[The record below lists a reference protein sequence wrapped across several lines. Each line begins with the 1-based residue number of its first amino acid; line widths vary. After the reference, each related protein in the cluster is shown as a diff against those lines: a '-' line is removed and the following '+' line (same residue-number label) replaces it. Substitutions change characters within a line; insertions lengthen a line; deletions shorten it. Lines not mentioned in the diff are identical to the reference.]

1 MMNRGRSSNFRQGY
15 GDRGRYYSGGGR
27 GHGHNGGGGRCGRGR
42 SGRGGGGNGGSNHVN
57 SGGAGSYIHNIGIS
71 GNPSSTSFAVAVQ
84 GCSHGELDS
93 IYEALE
99 SHRRGGG
106 RMGRIE
112 DHHDVDV
119 NVDVDA
125 ENSSNNDTTKR
136 NSNNNIDVLLCCGDV
151 QTLRNAHDFHSL
163 AVPPKY
169 KTMGDFHAYYS
180 GQKIAPI
187 LTIMI
192 GGNHEA
198 SNYLQE
204 LHYGG
209 WVAPNIYYLGAAGV
223 VNLCKKRIEENGN
236 VVVSMLRIAGISGIY
251 KDNHYLLGRYEMPP
265 YDNNSLRSV
274 YHTREVDVKRMRSLS
289 LADSS
294 SSSSLSALSPSPGR
308 TLDIMITHDWP
319 RGIAHHGNVTQL
331 LQQKPF
337 FRQEVERNEL
347 GSPAHED
354 LLYTLKPRY
363 WFAAHLHVKFEAL
376 VRHDI
381 SGGEDGKLQTTDAA
395 TATDTTSDSEN
406 PEGPTTVT
414 KSVVDGTLTTEFVG
428 MEANDGICPTPG
440 NSNVETL
447 TDQMTR
453 FLSLD
458 KCLPKRRHIQISHVE
473 PSSSRVAVVSC
484 DGKGQMAV
492 ASSME
497 NVVCSSSRNNDNS
510 TWLEYDATWLA
521 LLHRTHG
528 WTKRTRRRVVVPE
541 NDIVITKAEKEDIL
555 RRFKLRRDEDEG
567 ESSATTPLT
576 IPQNFVMVA
585 PPFDPTIG
593 NRTFGPPPSMIGNP
607 QTDRLL
613 NILGMDHQITVPCVK
628 SALFQ
633 SPSVLLRQPTRASPQ
648 LIPTVMYHNRPMNA
662 NICALDD
669 ENEIDLDDDSGGE
682 HHENDCLAQKQ
693 MKTGSEGT
701 TRHDPGEIDLDE
713 SEDEGCA
720 AGDPVSF
727 VPQIGKKPR
736 TNS

>member
-1 MMNRGRSSNFRQGY
+1 MHRGRSSNFRQGY
-15 GDRGRYYSGGGR
+15 GGRGRNYSGDGRGR
-27 GHGHNGGGGRCGRGR
+27 GHNAGGGHWNDRGRCGRER
-42 SGRGGGGNGGSNHVN
+42 RGRGGAGPGGGGGFNHV
-57 SGGAGSYIHNIGIS
+57 HNIGIS

-99 SHRRGGG
+99 SYRHCGG
-106 RMGRIE
+106 RIGRDE
-112 DHHDVDV
+112 GHRDDDVDGLV
-119 NVDVDA
+119 VDT
-125 ENSSNNDTTKR
+125 EISRNNDTPER
-136 NSNNNIDVLLCCGDV
+136 NKNNNMVDVLLCCGDV
-151 QTLRNAHDFHSL
+151 QTLRNAQDFHSL

-169 KTMGDFHAYYS
+169 KSMGDFHAYYS

-236 VVVSMLRIAGISGIY
+236 VVVSVLRIAGISGIY
-251 KDNHYLLGRYEMPP
+251 KDNHYSLGRYEMPP

-289 LADSS
+289 SAVSS
-294 SSSSLSALSPSPGR
+294 STSSSLSASLSPSPGR
-308 TLDIMITHDWP
+308 ILDIMITHDWP
-319 RGIAHHGNVTQL
+319 RGIAQHGNLTQL

-337 FRQEVERNEL
+337 FRQEVEQNEF

-381 SGGEDGKLQTTDAA
+381 NGGEDEMLQTTDAA
-395 TATDTTSDSEN
+395 TAKDATSDLEN
-406 PEGPTTVT
+406 SEGPTTTTTTT

-428 MEANDGICPTPG
+428 METNDGICPTPG

-473 PSSSRVAVVSC
+473 PSSSRA
-484 DGKGQMAV
+484 
-492 ASSME
+492 ME
-497 NVVCSSSRNNDNS
+497 NFVCSNNNDL
-510 TWLEYDATWLA
+510 WLEYDATWLA
-521 LLHRTHG
+521 LLQRTHG
-528 WTKRTRRRVVVPE
+528 WTKRTRHRVVVPD
-541 NDIVITKAEKEDIL
+541 NDIVITKADEEDVL
-555 RRFKLRRDEDEG
+555 MRFKLRRDENKG
-567 ESSATTPLT
+567 ESLATTPLT
-576 IPQNFVMVA
+576 IPPNFVMIA
-585 PPFDPTIG
+585 PPFDPTVG
-593 NRTFGPPPSMIGNP
+593 NRTYGPPPSMIGNP

-613 NILGMDHQITVPCVK
+613 NILGMDHQITVPCVTG
-628 SALFQ
+628 ALFQ
-633 SPSVLLRQPTRASPQ
+633 SPSVTLRQPTCASPQ
-648 LIPTVMYHNRPMNA
+648 LIPVAVMYHNRPMNT
-662 NICALDD
+662 NIRALDD
-669 ENEIDLDDDSGGE
+669 KNEIDLDDDGGGE
-682 HHENDCLAQKQ
+682 HQESDCLEQKQ

-701 TRHDPGEIDLDE
+701 MRPDTTHDPEEIELNE
-713 SEDEGCA
+713 SEDEGDA
-720 AGDPVSF
+720 AGDSVCF
-727 VPQIGKKPR
+727 VPQTGSNAKKPR
-736 TNS
+736 MNS